1 MTKRPVSPDYDNQHH
16 KRARQ
21 TKCGTRN
28 NDHLQPAK
36 SSHDKSSIENV
47 HPDER
52 PRGDGYGPMHPKRI
66 ERMKDLASSA
76 PQSCTD
82 SRKNAGCAAPFDT
95 AAPSQA
101 TKRVQVPKASAHH
114 KINTPKPSNS
124 SARALESGRSE
135 SRHQAKSS
143 RKPSGSFHQ
152 NRARPDARPSSAK
165 PKTRKGDGPKKHP
178 REHTSTSPDADQP
191 SSGRGSES
199 KPLQIPRGT
208 PRAPALKGVNDKSIR
223 TYATDGKHSI
233 GAYNVHEPFVNIDV
247 AYQTQRHTSR
257 NSISSSANDT
267 IYWSIDMFPDAI
279 NKPKH
284 FPDHV
289 LDVSTTWL
297 RLVAELFAE
306 AGGDLTKAFESMR
319 QAMEKRCGR
328 RDVQMCSDDVAK
340 AIKIQAGRNAVEKS
354 GQKSQEKQ
362 PADANGTKQENRNQ
376 ERRQEQSNTNS
387 RSDTVSDE
395 NMESAPAEPDAQA
408 TTEDAEPFSTS
419 PAPAAT
425 GPAEDP
431 MDIDLASAIATPLPP
446 SPKPANASASF
457 DQPPP

>member
-1 MTKRPVSPDYDNQHH
+1 MAKRPVSPDYDNQRH

-21 TKCGTRN
+21 TKCGTHN
-28 NDHLQPAK
+28 NDHHQPAK
-36 SSHDKSSIENV
+36 SPNDESAIENV
-47 HPDER
+47 YPDER
-52 PRGDGYGPMHPKRI
+52 PWGDGYGPMHPKRI
-66 ERMKDLASSA
+66 ERIEKMASSA
-76 PQSCTD
+76 SQVATGA
-82 SRKNAGCAAPFDT
+82 RKNAEDT
-95 AAPSQA
+95 ATSE
-101 TKRVQVPKASAHH
+101 QVPKAYTHD
-114 KINTPKPSNS
+114 NNNNNPKPSGS
-124 SARALESGRSE
+124 SASAPENGRSE
-135 SRHQAKSS
+135 VHSQAKSS
-143 RKPSGSFHQ
+143 PKPDGTSRR
-152 NRARPDARPSSAK
+152 NRTRPDADPSSAK
-165 PKTRKGDGPKKHP
+165 PKPGKRNRPKRHP
-178 REHTSTSPDADQP
+178 REDTSTSPDADQP
-191 SSGRGSES
+191 SSGRGSTS
-199 KPLQIPRGT
+199 KPPQIPRRT
-208 PRAPALKGVNDKSIR
+208 CKAPALKGVNDKSIR

-247 AYQTQRHTSR
+247 AYQAQRYTSR

-267 IYWSIDMFPDAI
+267 IYWSIDMFPGAI

-319 QAMEKRCGR
+319 QAMKIRCGR
-328 RDVQMCSDDVAK
+328 RDFQMCSDDVAK

-362 PADANGTKQENRNQ
+362 PADANGTKQGNRKQ
-376 ERRQEQSNTNS
+376 ERRQGQSNTNS
-387 RSDTVSDE
+387 RGDTAGDE

-408 TTEDAEPFSTS
+408 ATEDAEAFSTS

-431 MDIDLASAIATPLPP
+431 MDIDLADAIATPLPP
-446 SPKPANASASF
+446 SPKPANASASL
-457 DQPPP
+457 DESPP